1 MFKGLSLAVLSIAL
15 RETIGQATTVSTD
28 SLNAISNQF
37 DSSYLSS
44 QYPDGFGIPLK
55 AQAILNVNYPFGNV
69 QLGKAYNA
77 SDVANQPTI
86 SISPLESSQASF
98 KAPSAFT
105 LMLADANALGNPDP
119 KGNYRHF
126 LENGVTFGDPTSNGT
141 MSMNPGSGT
150 VVTSYAGPG
159 PLPNEGP
166 HRYAWLLFNQPGDF
180 QAPSN
185 LSSAGVSPGHWYVNG
200 YVSGSK
206 LGDLVAASF
215 FTVENGHANFTPK
228 PLVSPVHNGNKTNNT
243 SNLSGNST
251 NSSGNA
257 KISGAAVSARV
268 LDGTLMGLVAVG
280 LGLAFV

>member
-180 QAPSN
+180 QAPTGTSMAM
-185 LSSAGVSPGHWYVNG
+185 SAGLS
-200 YVSGSK
+200 
-206 LGDLVAASF
+206 LV
-215 FTVENGHANFTPK
+215 TW
-228 PLVSPVHNGNKTNNT
+228 
-243 SNLSGNST
+243 
-251 NSSGNA
+251 
-257 KISGAAVSARV
+257 
-268 LDGTLMGLVAVG
+268 
-280 LGLAFV
+280 